1 MLRIQGTRR
10 VNRRQMTM
18 IFPKLRKADKVEAQS
33 GLEREENVPLKDCD
47 RLEIFSSQLT
57 TTAKKR

>member
-1 MLRIQGTRR
+1 
-10 VNRRQMTM
+10 MTM